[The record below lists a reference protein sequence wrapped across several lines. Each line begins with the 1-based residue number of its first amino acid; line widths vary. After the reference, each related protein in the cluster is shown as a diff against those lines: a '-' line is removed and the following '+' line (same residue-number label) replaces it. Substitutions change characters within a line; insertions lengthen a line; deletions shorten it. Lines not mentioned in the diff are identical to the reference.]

1 MADLF
6 TSEENTGD
14 ESQTASSIP
23 IFDAAIDASNPYSKQ
38 LQDLLKRQTL
48 ATTKASTER
57 SAALKAA
64 TERLLARS
72 QNTGVEDAAM
82 YFRLAGALGKP
93 TRTGGFG
100 ETLGNFS
107 EALAPE
113 LEKRSQ
119 RKRDYEDLMEKY
131 KLQASAA
138 DVSDLNEQIKLTSQ
152 LGKLYAGKRSPIA
165 QMMAERDQ
173 YEKTDPR
180 WKVLDDA
187 ISKASTHPGSS
198 AKAKEPEVITLQR
211 IADDTSQPPSVRKA
225 ATAQIKK
232 LNNFKDSTGT
242 GTSEPKEPK
251 PQSPAGKLAADKGFK
266 PGTPE
271 YQAEVDK
278 ILKAGTH
285 LSSKDKD
292 ELYATDNAIKAGETA
307 LLLLN
312 KALAVNKKA
321 YEGATAGARRTI
333 ARNLPGFKKSEGVT
347 ATTELENI
355 LTRQAVGS
363 LKAIF
368 GGNPSDAES
377 RLLLRLEGAI
387 DMSTEERDALIKE
400 SITSAAR
407 KLKQN
412 REKVKS
418 IRSGAFDLDRSSPE
432 EKAEGGRVGYA
443 QGGYATEEKDMRGGG
458 AVNLKSGGRP
468 MTDTSGD
475 YSIANFGRAVGQG
488 LGMSFGDE
496 AIARVRAMM
505 ENRPYDQI
513 VQEERAAYEAFAK
526 KHPGSAL
533 TTEVVSG
540 LLPTAAAMLVPG
552 GQAAGAANVVRMA
565 PTVAKLAGTS
575 ALQGGISG
583 FGAGQGGVGN
593 RLQSAAEGATTAAI
607 LGPAIAKTGTVIGK
621 GMSAAKNALR
631 PSEEAVSERA
641 TRKILEAMGRDEMDV
656 NAVRQRMARD
666 RKLDVKSSL
675 ADASPSTASL
685 AEAVVTR
692 PGAGRKKLGSMY
704 EERLAEGRESVGQKT
719 QKSIGK
725 GVDYTDEES
734 SLIGKLR
741 GNARTMY
748 DKAYALGEVDDPRI
762 SRVLEDNTFKSA
774 YEEARAIISKEA
786 KAAELRGED
795 ASKYQ
800 LKQIYKQDA
809 DGNYVRTGEVPDVQT
824 LDYIKRGIDA
834 LIDKGFTSGK
844 GMSKAEANALKE
856 LKNAYVSVI
865 DDVTKVNGVSPYAQ
879 ARATYKGDAETL
891 DALRF
896 GRTDYLSPKFTP
908 KEVLN
913 KVATMSQGEQDAL
926 RAGVAQSILGKIME
940 SPQQINAAQRVIG
953 APSTRKRL
961 EGLFKDPNEYKLFEE
976 ALNRE
981 AQLFRNAQDAI
992 RNSRTAN
999 KQEALA
1005 DLKKSSTVL
1014 DVAGDVVDLTTAGP
1028 GSMVGR
1034 VLKFLQS
1041 RTSLDEKTASKLAD
1055 MLKASSVKEIDDVLN
1070 SIEKSSGAIVKKAS
1084 KTGRREKAVS
1094 SAIARSIG
1102 EPSADDVEEDESTP
1116 LPAKETEQQ
1125 IIERLMGESANTSED
1140 ERVLQQLME
1149 KYANE

>member
-6 TSEENTGD
+6 ESD
-14 ESQTASSIP
+14 ESSISESTPASNSP
-23 IFDAAIDASNPYSKQ
+23 LFDASIDSTNPYAKQ

-57 SAALKAA
+57 SASLKAA

-100 ETLGNFS
+100 ESLGNFS

-131 KLQASAA
+131 KLQASAG
-138 DVSDLNEQIKLTSQ
+138 DVNDLNEQIKLTSQ
-152 LGKLYAGKRSPIA
+152 LGKLHAGKRSPIA

-187 ISKASTHPGSS
+187 ITKSSTHPGSS
-198 AKAKEPEVITLQR
+198 SKPKEPEVITLQR

-225 ATAQIKK
+225 ATAQIRK
-232 LNNFKDSTGT
+232 LNNFKDST

-285 LSSKDKD
+285 LGAKDKD
-292 ELYATDNAIKAGETA
+292 ELYNADAAIKSSTSA

-312 KALAVNKKA
+312 KALSINKKA

-333 ARNLPGFKKSEGVT
+333 ARNLPGFKSSEGVK

-363 LKAIF
+363 LKATF
-368 GGNPSDAES
+368 GGNPSDAEA

-387 DMSTEERDALIKE
+387 DMSTEERDALIQE
-400 SITSAAR
+400 SITAAVR
-407 KLKQN
+407 RLKDN
-412 REKVKS
+412 KEKVKS
-418 IRSGAFDLDRSSPE
+418 IRSGAFDLDRSSPD
-432 EKAEGGRVGYA
+432 EKAKGGRIGYA
-443 QGGYATEEKDMRGGG
+443 HGGYATEEQDMRGGG
-458 AVNLKSGGRP
+458 AVNMRTGGRP

-475 YSIANFGRAVGQG
+475 YSAANFGRAIGQG

-505 ENRPYDQI
+505 EDRPYEQI

-533 TTEVVSG
+533 TTELVSG
-540 LLPTAAAMLVPG
+540 LLPTAASMLIPG

-593 RLQSAAEGATTAAI
+593 RLQSAAEGAATSAV

-641 TRKILEAMGRDEMDV
+641 TRKVLEAMGRDEMDV

-762 SRVLEDNTFKSA
+762 SRVLEDNTFRDA
-774 YEEARAIISKEA
+774 YAEARLIIGKEA

-844 GMSKAEANALKE
+844 GMSKAEANALKD
-856 LKNAYVSVI
+856 LKNAYVGVI

-976 ALNRE
+976 ALHRE

-1116 LPAKETEQQ
+1116 LPVKETEQQ
-1125 IIERLMGESANTSED
+1125 VIDRLMGESANTNED